1 MPNKT
6 NVPTGTGTHVAPGSS
21 GIAGAFI
28 LVPAFAGVLELLNNV
43 DSMLPHIELFGEGL
57 SNG

>member
-1 MPNKT
+1 
-6 NVPTGTGTHVAPGSS
+6 
-21 GIAGAFI
+21 
-28 LVPAFAGVLELLNNV
+28 VLELLNNV